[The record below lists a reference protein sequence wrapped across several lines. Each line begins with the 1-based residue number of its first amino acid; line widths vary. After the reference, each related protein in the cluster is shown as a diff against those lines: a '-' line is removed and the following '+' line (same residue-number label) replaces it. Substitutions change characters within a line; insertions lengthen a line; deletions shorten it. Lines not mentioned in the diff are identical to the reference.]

1 MKFYFVKSDYLQY
14 LKKFEPN
21 LSAQKLKETR
31 PYVGVVF
38 SIQGKDFFAPLHSAK
53 AKHEKISNKSID
65 CIKLYEHD
73 KLLGVLN
80 LNNMI
85 PVSNRDVIPV
95 DFKKYDT
102 AKRNLFQTEYK
113 NIIRLRNTILK
124 NAERVYFEYKN
135 NPQGNLAKRC
145 YNFPLLE
152 EKCSEYSTYRQNKKE
167 KNAIQQ
173 YCHTI
178 SESTKQN
185 VFEKGKDR

>member
-1 MKFYFVKSDYLQY
+1 MKFYFIKSDYLQY
-14 LKKFEPN
+14 LKKFEPH

-38 SIQGKDFFAPLHSAK
+38 SIQGNDFFAPLHSAK
-53 AKHEKISNKSID
+53 LKHEKISDKSID
-65 CIKLYEHD
+65 CIKLYERN

-95 DFKKYDT
+95 DFKKYDI

-113 NIIRLRNTILK
+113 NIVRLRNTILK

-152 EKCSEYSTYRQNKKE
+152 EKCSEYSTYRQNMRE
-167 KNAIQQ
+167 KNSIQQ
-173 YCHTI
+173 YCNTI
-178 SESTKQN
+178 NESEKQN
-185 VFEKGKDR
+185 IFKRSKDR